1 MLTLLPAKPSLL
13 LLKLTGRLSNEV
25 VLQLAALMEQNL
37 KAAKPVKK
45 RRPRADACAHCSAP
59 LAVKLP
65 MQYVCMGRGCRP
77 ARILADHKLFC
88 KAAKLHLSMPCYCQ
102 GVTQHLKLEAWFV
115 RPCWKHLG

>member
-45 RRPRADACAHCSAP
+45 
-59 LAVKLP
+59 K
-65 MQYVCMGRGCRP
+65 
-77 ARILADHKLFC
+77 
-88 KAAKLHLSMPCYCQ
+88 KAK
-102 GVTQHLKLEAWFV
+102 G
-115 RPCWKHLG
+115 